1 MKLSRSLLFLA
12 LAATSTGLLRAD
24 IVTLKDGKKLEGTIL
39 EQKPEGVLMKY
50 KVTAKIMDEK
60 FIPMAEIAPG
70 GILKEKPEEVEI
82 KELRKLVPTVDLMT
96 AEKYEQLI
104 QDRLRPFVNRYP
116 GTPQVDEI
124 KKMIDELQLEKEKV
138 VSGGIKLENR
148 WLTAQEARAEKANV
162 DAYLIRQAMNEKA
175 AAGDLSGALREFD
188 LLTDKKKFH
197 LASIYY
203 PKAVEEALA
212 ILTNYDAKLSQ
223 MIKDQP
229 VLQKQRDE
237 SLKRLI
243 EPDLTRAKSA
253 IDKEVSDA
261 DTRQELERKDSKWLT
276 PYKYDLKL
284 LQDLQKNVFAE
295 KTKLQKVNIPQIT
308 KICEHLHQATIH
320 FYGDKIVDGELA
332 LAEAIKA
339 APSNPEYGPIIQIYM
354 NGFKQKRM
362 EYAMKQ
368 QAAATNAVI
377 GAPAVNPAAPG
388 VGAPGVDSAVARALA
403 VAGGQVPPTQP
414 TAAMPQPVN
423 AAPQGVVG
431 QPQQVPV
438 GTMPV
443 QQPIN
448 PGMTPPP
455 VGSVPQAGVP
465 MPQAA
470 YAQPVAPAPA
480 PVAPAPVEEE
490 PTISMDTILMV
501 AGGAVVLVLLLV
513 VLLGKKKAKGE

>member
-1 MKLSRSLLFLA
+1 
-12 LAATSTGLLRAD
+12 
-24 IVTLKDGKKLEGTIL
+24 
-39 EQKPEGVLMKY
+39 
-50 KVTAKIMDEK
+50 
-60 FIPMAEIAPG
+60 
-70 GILKEKPEEVEI
+70 
-82 KELRKLVPTVDLMT
+82 
-96 AEKYEQLI
+96 
-104 QDRLRPFVNRYP
+104 
-116 GTPQVDEI
+116 
-124 KKMIDELQLEKEKV
+124 
-138 VSGGIKLENR
+138 
-148 WLTAQEARAEKANV
+148 
-162 DAYLIRQAMNEKA
+162 
-175 AAGDLSGALREFD
+175 
-188 LLTDKKKFH
+188 
-197 LASIYY
+197 
-203 PKAVEEALA
+203 VEEALA

-261 DTRQELERKDSKWLT
+261 DAREQLERKDSKWLT
-276 PYKYDLKL
+276 PYKYNLKL
-284 LQDLQKNVFAE
+284 LQDLQRNAFTE
-295 KTKLQKVNIPQIT
+295 KTKLQKVNISQIT
-308 KICEHLHQATIH
+308 KICDHLHQATIH
-320 FYGDKIVDGELA
+320 FYGEKIVEGELA

-339 APSNPEYGPIIQIYM
+339 APANPEYGPIIQIYM

-362 EYAMKQ
+362 EYAAKQ
-368 QAAATNAVI
+368 QAAVTNAVI

-403 VAGGQVPPTQP
+403 VAGGQAQP
-414 TAAMPQPVN
+414 APMPQPVN

-455 VGSVPQAGVP
+455 VGGVPQAGVP

-480 PVAPAPVEEE
+480 AVPAPVEEE
-490 PTISMDTILMV
+490 STIRMDTILMV

-513 VLLGKKKAKGE
+513 ILLGKKKPKGE